1 MKIRSSVTLTFII
14 VIVISL
20 LIVAVATQLALYPAV
35 KDIEKREAENAVLKV
50 IRIIEYDLGTLGGT
64 CEDWGKWD
72 DTYYFAK
79 GENEGYPAENLV
91 NETFLSLRLDLM
103 LFYDTNGTLVYGKG
117 FDYSRQV
124 ALSIPDDLS
133 HIPAIPEPDSN
144 NSGDD
149 VPPLSGVISTSRGP
163 LLASIGPILPNDRT
177 GPAAGYLLVGRY
189 LDGDETTHYASLAMA
204 NLTFR
209 EAGPADEPGFAL
221 SPVFH
226 EAIPITIRPPA
237 DGDYLVAEST
247 INDIS
252 GSPAFTTSITLER
265 TVFQIGRN
273 SFILFF
279 VIVVLAGGAIG
290 ITAIRFLDRKV
301 LSRVSLLEKTVREI
315 TEQKDF
321 KGRTAL
327 SGDDEISSLST
338 SIDRMLDALDEHVA
352 AETAAKDD
360 ARLANAKLT
369 LLSRITRHDVL
380 NQVTIVRGFADLLS
394 ESIPQD
400 SADIEYLKKIKSA
413 AKTIEHQL
421 AFMREYELESSPSSV
436 GWIDVRKLFLEVAM
450 GMGLFG
456 VKAEV
461 LFDNLFIYSDRLLAK
476 IFSTLIDNSVSHG
489 ERVDRITLS
498 FYESGDKGVLVYED
512 NGIGIPP
519 DQKELIFEQGVGR
532 NLGIGLFLAR
542 GILSV
547 YGMEIRETGEY
558 GKGARFEIL
567 VPRNKYRKTEGG
579 NPPPSP

>member
-91 NETFLSLRLDLM
+91 NETFLALRLDLM

-177 GPAAGYLLVGRY
+177 GPAAGYLLIGRY

-209 EAGPADEPGFAL
+209 EAGPADEPGFAM
-221 SPVFH
+221 SPGFH
-226 EAIPITIRPPA
+226 EAIPITLRLPA
-237 DGDYLVAEST
+237 TGEYLVAEST

-252 GSPAFTTSITLER
+252 GSPAFITSVTIER

-290 ITAIRFLDRKV
+290 ITAVRFLDRKV

-380 NQVTIVRGFADLLS
+380 NQVTIVRGFADLLA

-400 SADIEYLKKIKSA
+400 SADIEYLRRIRSA

-421 AFMREYELESSPSSV
+421 AFMREYELEASPSSV